1 MKCEQLVNLADELA
15 EGDRDS
21 FSFLG
26 NRAGGLGGGEM
37 GKLVGAANVAAIGN
51 QRSKIRGQ

>member
-1 MKCEQLVNLADELA
+1 MVNLADELA

-21 FSFLG
+21 FNFFGDWAGSF
-26 NRAGGLGGGEM
+26 GGGEM